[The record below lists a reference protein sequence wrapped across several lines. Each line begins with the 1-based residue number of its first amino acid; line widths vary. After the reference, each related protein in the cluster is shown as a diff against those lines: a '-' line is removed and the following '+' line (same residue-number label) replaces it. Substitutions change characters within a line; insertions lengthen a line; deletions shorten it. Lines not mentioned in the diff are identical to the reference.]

1 MKSFNYI
8 CLSCGSEILIEYYKD
23 GDWTTIHDQCPK
35 CKTLIDR
42 RRINDIVHDKL
53 NPPQTP
59 LNPTQEYYEERK
71 TQEEKEE

>member
-8 CLSCGSEILIEYYKD
+8 CLSCGYEILIEYYKD
-23 GDWTTIHDQCPK
+23 GEWSTIHDQCPK

-53 NPPQTP
+53 NPLEAP
-59 LNPTQEYYEERK
+59 LNPTQEYY
-71 TQEEKEE
+71 TDKENNDKNPN